1 MIDVYI
7 DDLLPHAPL
16 ELCSY
21 WGCGQIFHIAKNITI
36 TKINGSLFSTVDS
49 LSVDASLQGIK
60 RPSSS
65 QELDSEHSVKKIH
78 LEA

>member
-1 MIDVYI
+1 MTCIIKFDQ
-7 DDLLPHAPL
+7 PL
-16 ELCSY
+16 TSVGVLGIIILSQLY
-21 WGCGQIFHIAKNITI
+21 YPI
-36 TKINGSLFSTVDS
+36 SDS
-49 LSVDASLQGIK
+49 LSADASLQGIK

>member
-1 MIDVYI
+1 MCI

-21 WGCGQIFHIAKNITI
+21 WGCGQIFHIIVIAKNITI
-36 TKINGSLFSTVDS
+36 TKINGSLLPTVDS